1 MGMNILECPECG
13 HENKTNVKFCKK
25 CGKNLKKNYIERFNS
40 QINLLAV
47 FAGLAISTLIL
58 ILCSFLYGSVAVS
71 GAIDLTIYIGLVLVT
86 MVFVGGITT
95 GIVVCRDF
103 EDGMINGLFM
113 SLIALTILGFILGI
127 ILLITMGIAASIA
140 SALKPFASSTASQT
154 PSYLNTASNSN
165 SNSLEP
171 LYTFLK
177 GIIIIILVFVA
188 GALGGSFGVFLK
200 NGIKKARNRG
210 A

>member
-1 MGMNILECPECG
+1 MECPECG
-13 HENKTNVKFCKK
+13 HDNKNNVKFCKK
-25 CGKNLKKNYIERFNS
+25 CGKNLKKSYIERFNS

-47 FAGLAISTLIL
+47 FAGLAISTLVL
-58 ILCSFLYGSVAVS
+58 ILCSFLYGSIAVS

-95 GIVVCRDF
+95 GIVGCSDF

-140 SALKPFASSTASQT
+140 SALKPFTSSTSQT
-154 PSYLNTASNSN
+154 PSYLNTATTSN

-177 GIIIIILVFVA
+177 GIIIIILVFVG

-200 NGIKKARNRG
+200 NGITKARNKE

>member
-1 MGMNILECPECG
+1 MECTECG
-13 HENKTNVKFCKK
+13 HENKNNVKFCKK
-25 CGKNLKKNYIERFNS
+25 CGKNLKKSYIERFNS

-47 FAGLAISTLIL
+47 FAGLAISTLVL
-58 ILCSFLYGSVAVS
+58 ILCSFLYGSIAVS

-95 GIVVCRDF
+95 GIVGCGDF

-140 SALKPFASSTASQT
+140 SALKPFASSTSPT
-154 PSYLNTASNSN
+154 PSYLNTATTSN

-177 GIIIIILVFVA
+177 GIIIIILVFVG

-200 NGIKKARNRG
+200 NGIKKARNKG